1 MPQKN
6 YKAAI
11 SAILADPTTSAWLRD
26 RIQEMEK
33 RDPIDAATDAV
44 VLSKLAELR
53 MTDVF
58 GIQYSTRVYL
68 EQPQEPEN
76 RPQRPCMLI
85 EQNGSRLSGRLP
97 IAPFKLLHDLFALLG
112 VGDLQVQHHAAG
124 IPILD
129 HAAGTDA

>member
-1 MPQKN
+1 MNPGVGFAILCGPSFKPDRIMLQKN

-11 SAILADPTTSAWLRD
+11 SAILADSTTSAWLRD
-26 RIQEMEK
+26 RIHEMEK

-76 RPQRPCMLI
+76 RLQRPFTLI
-85 EQNGSRLSGRLP
+85 EQET
-97 IAPFKLLHDLFALLG
+97 
-112 VGDLQVQHHAAG
+112 AA
-124 IPILD
+124 
-129 HAAGTDA
+129 A